1 MNKKR
6 FILILTSIFMVMILS
21 SLTVFAHSSIKVS
34 VDNKILSFDSEP
46 FIESGTTLVPM
57 RKIFEAL
64 DADVTWVS
72 KTQQIVATHG
82 KTYII
87 LKIGS
92 TVAEINGTNVN
103 LVVAPKIVDGSTFVP
118 VRFIAEA
125 LNADVVWDS
134 VSQTVIINSGPDVVY
149 DTTLEVVI
157 IDNSTDI
164 SGFDFR
170 SSLSPLELKQ
180 LNKKILNDDVMPY
193 NELLIGSENPE
204 IVISITEV
212 PKAQPGSVDG
222 ILPREENEEQ
232 KAMDD
237 KVEQFK
243 TEWIGEDELK
253 NSYKVTITQLHNAIW
268 FHRYENSE
276 NVTLYTINN
285 PPASLESEKV
295 YKIDGVEFQYIKD
308 SEISKRYGQ
317 GLYFRRSDLKREGVI
332 K

>member
-1 MNKKR
+1 MNKKQ
-6 FILILTSIFMVMILS
+6 FFLILTSIFMVMTLS
-21 SLTVFAHSSIKVS
+21 SLTVFANSSIKVS

-82 KTYII
+82 NNYIV
-87 LKIGS
+87 LTIGS
-92 TVAEINGTNVN
+92 TVAEKNGTNVN
-103 LVVAPKIVDGSTFVP
+103 LLVAPKIVNGSTFVP

-134 VSQTVIINSGPDVVY
+134 TSQTVIINSGPDVAQ
-149 DTTLEVVI
+149 DTILEVIV
-157 IDNSTDI
+157 IDNSSDI

-170 SSLSPLELKQ
+170 SSYSPLELEL

-193 NELLIGSENPE
+193 NELLIGYENPE
-204 IVISITEV
+204 IAFYIIEK
-212 PKAQPGSVDG
+212 PKDQPGSVDG
-222 ILPREENEEQ
+222 ILPREEDEEK
-232 KAMDD
+232 KAIDD

-243 TEWIGEDELK
+243 TEWIGENELK
-253 NSYKVTITQLHNAIW
+253 NSYKVTTTQLHNAIW
-268 FHRYENSE
+268 LHRYENSE

-285 PPASLESEKV
+285 PPDSLESQKV
-295 YKIDGVEFQYIKD
+295 YKKDGVEFQYIKD

-317 GLYFRRSDLKREGVI
+317 GLYFKRSDLKREGVI